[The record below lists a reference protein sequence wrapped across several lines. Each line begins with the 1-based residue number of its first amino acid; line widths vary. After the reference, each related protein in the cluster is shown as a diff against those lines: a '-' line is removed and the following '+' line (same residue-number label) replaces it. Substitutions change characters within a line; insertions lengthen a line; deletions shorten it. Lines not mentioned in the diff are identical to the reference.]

1 MGAHGMRA
9 LEDAAARLTLPPGA
23 ALRFSAVGE
32 IAGDVAASLPPDLAR
47 AAPRRQAGFA
57 AGRRAAAM
65 ALAAAGS
72 GITAVGMGADRLP
85 LWPPGWIGSITH
97 TDDVAAAVV
106 APARAVRILGLDLEP
121 IMPDA
126 LATQIAPQIVP
137 EGLSPSDLPPGVEL
151 TRAFS
156 AKEALYKA
164 LFPETRQIREFSAA
178 TYARDGGAPVL
189 TLSDDWGPDWPRGTA
204 LRAGQAVAA
213 GHVLTVLWR

>member
-1 MGAHGMRA
+1 MQNEAA
-9 LEDAAARLTLPPGA
+9 LAGTLAAAAARLALPPGA
-23 ALRFSAVGE
+23 ALRFAAVDDADGT
-32 IAGDVAASLPPDLAR
+32 LPAQLR
-47 AAPRRQAGFA
+47 GAAPRRQRGFL
-57 AGRRAAAM
+57 AGRRAAAL
-65 ALAAAGS
+65 ALGAGGTV
-72 GITAVGMGADRLP
+72 GIGADGLP
-85 LWPPGWIGSITH
+85 GWPAGWIGSITH

-189 TLSDDWGPDWPRGTA
+189 TLSDDWGPDWPRGTV

>member
-1 MGAHGMRA
+1 MGARGIRA
-9 LEDAAARLTLPPGA
+9 LEDAAARLTLPAGA
-23 ALRFSAVGE
+23 VLRFSAVGE

-57 AGRRAAAM
+57 AGRRAAAR
-65 ALAAAGS
+65 AVAAAGG

-97 TDDVAAAVV
+97 TDDIAAAVV
-106 APARAVRILGLDLEP
+106 APAPAAAIIGIDLERIVAP
-121 IMPDA
+121 A
-126 LATQIAPQIVP
+126 LADELADLIAP
-137 EGLSPSDLPPGVEL
+137 EGLPAANPRDVEL
-151 TRAFS
+151 TCAFS

-178 TYARDGGAPVL
+178 RYARDGGSPVL
-189 TLSDDWGPDWPRGTA
+189 TLSEDWGPDWPRGTV